1 MTKIQEYLAAL
12 PEDKKALFIPVFGSV
27 DKFYT
32 VVYMIIRN
40 EHVTDQEK
48 PERYE
53 DRLQVIRQ
61 VKNKVEELVSSY
73 HLPKEHKDPFDR
85 IMIWQAIKNNMVFLS
100 VDSKMEKYAE
110 YGLKLF

>member
-32 VVYMIIRN
+32 VVYLIIRN

-61 VKNKVEELVSSY
+61 VKIKWKNWFLLMVWTEKRLW
-73 HLPKEHKDPFDR
+73 R
-85 IMIWQAIKNNMVFLS
+85 ISPVIILKILSIIKNRNWI
-100 VDSKMEKYAE
+100 
-110 YGLKLF
+110 